1 MLYAILSLS
10 PILLA
15 LAVMVIRRIRMS
27 APKALFL
34 SLLLAVVLAAGVW
47 KMQPQAL
54 AAYGVLGFCK
64 AMEVFFIIF
73 GAILFL
79 NMLRRCGYMDAI
91 QRSFSQVSPDRR
103 VQAILI
109 AWLFG
114 AFIEGTA
121 GYGTPAALAAPLLV
135 ALGFPP
141 VAACIV
147 CLIANSTPVP
157 FAAAGAPI
165 TAMLSAISSDIT
177 GNAQYIAQ
185 YGLSYDEFFQACTR
199 LTTLF
204 LGVGGITVPLLLI
217 GVFLFQYG
225 EKGRRFR
232 DFVEILPFG
241 LFTGLAF
248 CLPYYL
254 VSLAG
259 HAFPSILG
267 AMVGLLI
274 SVTAASKGFLVPKH
288 VWRFPNDLPVGREAV
303 FDVDQR
309 RAMPVWKGWLPYVC
323 VGLFLLVSRVAAFG
337 LKPLLQSIEMGWS
350 GLFGV
355 ESCSYTFQPL
365 WNPGI
370 LPFALFAVI
379 IGLASGIGIK
389 DVGRVCLGSFFQL
402 LKVFSAL
409 VFGVAMVQIMMNSGI
424 NTSGMDS
431 MLMVAAQA
439 MADLTGK
446 FFPIISPVIGILGA
460 FISGSCTV
468 SCVMFTPLQF
478 NTALLI
484 GVDPVYT
491 CSLQCAGGALGNMIC
506 INNVVSVSATTGA
519 AGEEGK
525 IISTNLVPL
534 AIYVVLVLAVAFV
547 VMGVFG

>member
-1 MLYAILSLS
+1 MLYALLSLS

-15 LAVMVIRRIRMS
+15 LLAMVIRRIQLS

-34 SLLLAVVLAAGVW
+34 SLCLAIVLALFVW
-47 KMQPQAL
+47 KMEPAAL
-54 AAYGVLGFCK
+54 AAFGVLGVCK
-64 AMEVFFIIF
+64 ALEVFFIIF

-91 QRSFSQVSPDRR
+91 QRSFSRVSPDRR

-165 TAMLSAISSDIT
+165 TAMVTAISSDLT
-177 GNAQYIAQ
+177 GNAQYAAQ
-185 YGLSYDEFFQACTR
+185 YGLNFEEFLDASTR

-204 LGVGGITVPLLLI
+204 LGVGGIVVPLLLI
-217 GVFLFQYG
+217 GVFLALYG
-225 EKGRRFR
+225 EKGRKIR

-248 CLPYYL
+248 SLPYYL
-254 VSLAG
+254 ISIFVG
-259 HAFPSILG
+259 HEFPSILG
-267 AMVGLLI
+267 SFIGLLV
-274 SVTAASKGFLVPKH
+274 SVFAASKGFLVPKH
-288 VWRFPNDLPVGREAV
+288 VFRFANDTEEEALRPL
-303 FDVDQR
+303 DGP

-323 VGLFLLVSRVAAFG
+323 IGLFLLISRVAVFG
-337 LKPLLQSIEMGWS
+337 LKPWLQSVTVGWNS
-350 GLFGV
+350 LFGV
-355 ESCSYTFQPL
+355 ESCSYTFQPF

-370 LPFALFAVI
+370 LPFVLFAVI
-379 IGLASGIGIK
+379 LGLVSGIGVK

-402 LKVFSAL
+402 LKTFSAL

-431 MLMVAAQA
+431 MLLVAAQA
-439 MADLTGK
+439 MADLTGNA
-446 FFPIISPVIGILGA
+446 FPIIAPIIGILGA

-484 GVDPVYT
+484 GIDPLYT
-491 CSLQCAGGALGNMIC
+491 CALQTAGGALGNMIC
-506 INNVVSVSATTGA
+506 INNVVAVSATTGA
-519 AGEEGK
+519 NGHEGR
-525 IISTNLVPL
+525 IISVNLVPM
-534 AIYVVLVLAVAFV
+534 AIYVVVVLITALITMNIA
-547 VMGVFG
+547 

>member
-1 MLYAILSLS
+1 MLYALLSLS

-15 LAVMVIRRIRMS
+15 LLAMVIRRIQLS

-34 SLLLAVVLAAGVW
+34 SLCLAIVLALFVW
-47 KMQPQAL
+47 KMEPAAL
-54 AAYGVLGFCK
+54 AAFGVLGVCK
-64 AMEVFFIIF
+64 ALEVFFIIF

-91 QRSFSQVSPDRR
+91 QRSFSRVSPDRR

-165 TAMLSAISSDIT
+165 TAMVTAISSDLT
-177 GNAQYIAQ
+177 GNAQYAAQ
-185 YGLSYDEFFQACTR
+185 YGLNFEEFLDASTR

-204 LGVGGITVPLLLI
+204 LGVGGIVVPLLLI
-217 GVFLFQYG
+217 GVFLALYG
-225 EKGRRFR
+225 EKGRKIR

-248 CLPYYL
+248 SLPYYL
-254 VSLAG
+254 ISIFAG
-259 HAFPSILG
+259 HEFPSILG
-267 AMVGLLI
+267 SFIGLLV
-274 SVTAASKGFLVPKH
+274 SVFAASKGFLVPKH
-288 VWRFPNDLPVGREAV
+288 VFRFANDTEEEAPRPL
-303 FDVDQR
+303 DGP

-323 VGLFLLVSRVAAFG
+323 IGLFLLISRVAVFG
-337 LKPLLQSIEMGWS
+337 LKPWLQSVTVGWNS
-350 GLFGV
+350 LFGV
-355 ESCSYTFQPL
+355 ESCSYTFQPF

-370 LPFALFAVI
+370 LPFVLFAVI
-379 IGLASGIGIK
+379 LGLVSGIGVK

-402 LKVFSAL
+402 LKTFSAL

-431 MLMVAAQA
+431 MLLVAAQA
-439 MADLTGK
+439 MADLTGNA
-446 FFPIISPVIGILGA
+446 FPIIAPIIGILGA

-484 GVDPVYT
+484 GIDPLYT
-491 CSLQCAGGALGNMIC
+491 CALQTAGGALGNMIC
-506 INNVVSVSATTGA
+506 INNVVAVSATTGA
-519 AGEEGK
+519 NGHEGR
-525 IISTNLVPL
+525 IISVNLVPM
-534 AIYVVLVLAVAFV
+534 AIYVVVVLITALITMNIA
-547 VMGVFG
+547 

>member
-1 MLYAILSLS
+1 MLYALLSLS

-15 LAVMVIRRIRMS
+15 LLAMVIRRIQLS

-34 SLLLAVVLAAGVW
+34 SLCLAIVLALFVW
-47 KMQPQAL
+47 KMEPAAL
-54 AAYGVLGFCK
+54 AAFGVLGVCK
-64 AMEVFFIIF
+64 ALEVFFIIF

-91 QRSFSQVSPDRR
+91 QRSFSRVSPDRR

-165 TAMLSAISSDIT
+165 TAMVTAISSDLT
-177 GNAQYIAQ
+177 GNAQYAAQ
-185 YGLSYDEFFQACTR
+185 YGLNFEEFLDASTR

-204 LGVGGITVPLLLI
+204 LGVGGIVVPLLLI
-217 GVFLFQYG
+217 GVFLALYG
-225 EKGRRFR
+225 EKGRKIR

-248 CLPYYL
+248 SLPYYL
-254 VSLAG
+254 ISIFAG
-259 HAFPSILG
+259 HEFPSILG
-267 AMVGLLI
+267 SFIGLLV
-274 SVTAASKGFLVPKH
+274 SVFAASKGFLVPKH
-288 VWRFPNDLPVGREAV
+288 VFRFANDTEEEALRPL
-303 FDVDQR
+303 DGP

-323 VGLFLLVSRVAAFG
+323 IGLFLLISRVAVFG
-337 LKPLLQSIEMGWS
+337 LKPWLQSVTVGWNS
-350 GLFGV
+350 LFGV
-355 ESCSYTFQPL
+355 ESCSYTFQPF

-370 LPFALFAVI
+370 LPFVLFAVI
-379 IGLASGIGIK
+379 LGLVSGIGVK

-402 LKVFSAL
+402 LKTFSAL

-431 MLMVAAQA
+431 MLLVAAQA
-439 MADLTGK
+439 MADLTGNA
-446 FFPIISPVIGILGA
+446 FPIIAPIIGILGA

-484 GVDPVYT
+484 GIDPLYT
-491 CSLQCAGGALGNMIC
+491 CALQTAGGALGNMIC
-506 INNVVSVSATTGA
+506 INNVVAVSATTGA
-519 AGEEGK
+519 NGHEGR
-525 IISTNLVPL
+525 IISVNLVPM
-534 AIYVVLVLAVAFV
+534 AIYEVVVLITALITMNIA
-547 VMGVFG
+547 

>member
-1 MLYAILSLS
+1 MLYALLSLS

-15 LAVMVIRRIRMS
+15 LLAMVIRRIQLS

-34 SLLLAVVLAAGVW
+34 SLCLAIVLALFVW
-47 KMQPQAL
+47 KMEPAAL
-54 AAYGVLGFCK
+54 AAFGVLGVCK
-64 AMEVFFIIF
+64 ALEVFFIIF

-91 QRSFSQVSPDRR
+91 QRSFSRVSPDRR
-103 VQAILI
+103 VLAILI

-165 TAMLSAISSDIT
+165 TAMVTAISSDLT
-177 GNAQYIAQ
+177 GNAQYAAQ
-185 YGLSYDEFFQACTR
+185 YGLNFEEFLDASTR

-204 LGVGGITVPLLLI
+204 LGVGGIVVPLLLI
-217 GVFLFQYG
+217 GVFLALYG
-225 EKGRRFR
+225 EKGRKIR

-248 CLPYYL
+248 SLPYYL
-254 VSLAG
+254 ISIFAG
-259 HAFPSILG
+259 HEFPSILG
-267 AMVGLLI
+267 SFIGLLV
-274 SVTAASKGFLVPKH
+274 SVFAASKGFLVPKH
-288 VWRFPNDLPVGREAV
+288 VFRFANDTEEEALRPL
-303 FDVDQR
+303 DGP

-323 VGLFLLVSRVAAFG
+323 IGLFLLISRVAVFG
-337 LKPLLQSIEMGWS
+337 LKPWLQSVTVGWNS
-350 GLFGV
+350 LFGV
-355 ESCSYTFQPL
+355 ESCSYTFQPF

-370 LPFALFAVI
+370 LPFVLFAVI
-379 IGLASGIGIK
+379 LGLVSGIGVK
-389 DVGRVCLGSFFQL
+389 DVGRVCLGSLFQL
-402 LKVFSAL
+402 LKTFSAL

-431 MLMVAAQA
+431 MLLVAAQA
-439 MADLTGK
+439 MADLTGNA
-446 FFPIISPVIGILGA
+446 FPIIAPIIGILGA

-484 GVDPVYT
+484 GIDPLYT
-491 CSLQCAGGALGNMIC
+491 CALQTAGGALGNMIC
-506 INNVVSVSATTGA
+506 INNVVAVSATTGA
-519 AGEEGK
+519 NGHEGR
-525 IISTNLVPL
+525 IISVNLVPM
-534 AIYVVLVLAVAFV
+534 AIYVVVVLITALITMNIA
-547 VMGVFG
+547 

>member
-15 LAVMVIRRIRMS
+15 LAVMVIRRIRLS

-54 AAYGVLGFCK
+54 AAYSVLGFCK

-91 QRSFSQVSPDRR
+91 QRSFSRVSPDRR

-217 GVFLFQYG
+217 GVFLFRYG

-267 AMVGLLI
+267 AMIGLLV

-288 VWRFPNDLPVGREAV
+288 VWRFPNDLPVGKEVV

-337 LKPLLQSIEMGWS
+337 LKPLLQSVEVGWS

-379 IGLASGIGIK
+379 IGLVSGIGVK

-439 MADLTGK
+439 MADLTGR
-446 FFPIISPVIGILGA
+446 FFPIVSPVIGILGA

-525 IISTNLVPL
+525 IISTNLVPM
-534 AIYVVLVLAVAFV
+534 AIYVVLVLAVAFA
-547 VMGVFG
+547 VMGGFG

>member
-15 LAVMVIRRIRMS
+15 LAVMVIRRIRLS

-54 AAYGVLGFCK
+54 AAYSVLGFCK

-91 QRSFSQVSPDRR
+91 QRSFSRVSPDRR

-217 GVFLFQYG
+217 GVFLFRYG

-267 AMVGLLI
+267 AMIGLLV

-288 VWRFPNDLPVGREAV
+288 VWRFPNDLPVGKEAV

-337 LKPLLQSIEMGWS
+337 LKPLLQSVEVGWS

-379 IGLASGIGIK
+379 IGLVSGIGVK

-439 MADLTGK
+439 MADLTGR
-446 FFPIISPVIGILGA
+446 FFPIVSPVIGILGA

-525 IISTNLVPL
+525 IISTNLVPM
-534 AIYVVLVLAVAFV
+534 AIYVVLVLAVAFA
-547 VMGVFG
+547 VMGGFG

>member
-1 MLYAILSLS
+1 MLYALLSLS

-15 LAVMVIRRIRMS
+15 LLAMVIRRIQLS

-34 SLLLAVVLAAGVW
+34 SLCLAIVLALFVW
-47 KMQPQAL
+47 KMEPAAL
-54 AAYGVLGFCK
+54 AAFGVLGVCK
-64 AMEVFFIIF
+64 ALEVFFIIF

-91 QRSFSQVSPDRR
+91 QRSFSRVSPDRR

-165 TAMLSAISSDIT
+165 TAMVTAISSDLT
-177 GNAQYIAQ
+177 GNAQYAAQ
-185 YGLSYDEFFQACTR
+185 YGLNFEEFLDASTR

-204 LGVGGITVPLLLI
+204 LGVGGIVVPLLLI
-217 GVFLFQYG
+217 GVFLALYG
-225 EKGRRFR
+225 EKGRKIR

-248 CLPYYL
+248 SLPYYL
-254 VSLAG
+254 ISIFAG
-259 HAFPSILG
+259 HEFPSILG
-267 AMVGLLI
+267 SFIGLLV
-274 SVTAASKGFLVPKH
+274 SVFAASKGFLVPKH
-288 VWRFPNDLPVGREAV
+288 VFRFANDTEEEALRPL
-303 FDVDQR
+303 DGP

-323 VGLFLLVSRVAAFG
+323 IGLFLLISRVAVFG
-337 LKPLLQSIEMGWS
+337 LKPWLQSVTVGWNS
-350 GLFGV
+350 LFGV
-355 ESCSYTFQPL
+355 ESCSYTFQPF

-370 LPFALFAVI
+370 LPFVLFAVI
-379 IGLASGIGIK
+379 LGLVSGIGVK

-402 LKVFSAL
+402 LKTFSAL

-431 MLMVAAQA
+431 MLLVAAQA
-439 MADLTGK
+439 MADLTGNA
-446 FFPIISPVIGILGA
+446 FPIIAPIIGILGA

-484 GVDPVYT
+484 GIAPLYT
-491 CSLQCAGGALGNMIC
+491 CALQTAGGALGNMIC
-506 INNVVSVSATTGA
+506 INNVVAVSATTGA
-519 AGEEGK
+519 NGHEGR
-525 IISTNLVPL
+525 IISVNLVPM
-534 AIYVVLVLAVAFV
+534 AIYVVVVLITALITMNIA
-547 VMGVFG
+547 

>member
-1 MLYAILSLS
+1 MLYAVLSLS

-15 LAVMVIRRIRMS
+15 LAAMVIRRIQLS

-34 SLLLAVVLAAGVW
+34 SLVLAVFLALTVW
-47 KMQPQAL
+47 RMELPAL
-54 AAYGVLGFCK
+54 AAFGVLGLCK

-79 NMLRRCGYMDAI
+79 NMLRRCGYMEAI
-91 QRSFSQVSPDRR
+91 QRSFSRVSPDRR

-147 CLIANSTPVP
+147 CLIANSAPVP

-165 TAMLSAISSDIT
+165 TAMVSAISSDIT

-185 YGLSYDEFFQACTR
+185 YGLSYDQFFQACTR

-204 LGVGGITVPLLLI
+204 LGAGGVLVPLLLT
-217 GVFLFQYG
+217 GVFLMLYG
-225 EKGRRFR
+225 QKGRKIR

-241 LFTGLAF
+241 LFTGLSF

-254 VSLAG
+254 ISVVAG
-259 HAFPSILG
+259 HEFPSILG
-267 AMVGLLI
+267 SVIGLAL
-274 SVTAASKGFLVPKH
+274 SVTAASKGFLVPQH
-288 VWRFPNDLPVGREAV
+288 VWRFPNDDPMEHSGPN
-303 FDVDQR
+303 VDER
-309 RAMPVWKGWLPYVC
+309 RAMPVWKGWLPYGC
-323 VGLFLLVSRVAAFG
+323 VGLFLFLSRVDLFG
-337 LKPLLQSIEMGWS
+337 LKPLLQSVSLGWDS
-350 GLFGV
+350 LFGV
-355 ESCSYTFQPL
+355 DSCSYTFQPL

-379 IGLASGIGIK
+379 LGLVSGIGVK

-431 MLMVAAQA
+431 MLLVAAQA

-446 FFPIISPVIGILGA
+446 AFPVISPIIGILGA

-484 GVDPVYT
+484 GTNPIYT
-491 CSLQCAGGALGNMIC
+491 CALQCAGGALGNMIC

-519 AGEEGK
+519 AGHEGR
-525 IISTNLVPL
+525 IISVNLVPM
-534 AIYVVLVLAVAFV
+534 AIYVVLVLIVAFL
-547 VMGVFG
+547 VMA

>member
-1 MLYAILSLS
+1 MLYALLSLS

-15 LAVMVIRRIRMS
+15 LLAMVIRRIQLS

-34 SLLLAVVLAAGVW
+34 SLCLAIVLALFVW
-47 KMQPQAL
+47 KMEPAAL
-54 AAYGVLGFCK
+54 AAFGVLGVCK
-64 AMEVFFIIF
+64 ALEVFFIIF

-91 QRSFSQVSPDRR
+91 QRSFSRVSPDRR

-165 TAMLSAISSDIT
+165 TAMVTAISSDLT
-177 GNAQYIAQ
+177 GNAQYAAQ
-185 YGLSYDEFFQACTR
+185 YGLNFEEFLDASTR

-204 LGVGGITVPLLLI
+204 LGVGGIVVPLLLI
-217 GVFLFQYG
+217 GVFLALYG
-225 EKGRRFR
+225 EKGRKIR

-248 CLPYYL
+248 SLPYYL
-254 VSLAG
+254 ISIFAG
-259 HAFPSILG
+259 HEFPSILG
-267 AMVGLLI
+267 SFIGLLV
-274 SVTAASKGFLVPKH
+274 SVFAASKGFLVPKH
-288 VWRFPNDLPVGREAV
+288 VFRFANDTEEEALRPL
-303 FDVDQR
+303 DGP

-323 VGLFLLVSRVAAFG
+323 IGLFLLISRVAVFG
-337 LKPLLQSIEMGWS
+337 LKPWLQSVTVGWNS
-350 GLFGV
+350 LFGV
-355 ESCSYTFQPL
+355 ESCSYTFQPF

-370 LPFALFAVI
+370 LPFVLFAVI
-379 IGLASGIGIK
+379 LGLVSGIGVK

-402 LKVFSAL
+402 LKTFSAL

-431 MLMVAAQA
+431 MLLLAAQA
-439 MADLTGK
+439 MADLTGNA
-446 FFPIISPVIGILGA
+446 FPIIAPIIGILGA

-484 GVDPVYT
+484 GIDPLYT
-491 CSLQCAGGALGNMIC
+491 CALQTAGGALGNMIC
-506 INNVVSVSATTGA
+506 INNVVAVSATTGA
-519 AGEEGK
+519 NGHEGR
-525 IISTNLVPL
+525 IISVNLVPM
-534 AIYVVLVLAVAFV
+534 AIYVVVVLITALITMNIA
-547 VMGVFG
+547 

>member
-1 MLYAILSLS
+1 MLYALLSLS

-15 LAVMVIRRIRMS
+15 LLAMIIRRIQLS

-34 SLLLAVVLAAGVW
+34 SLCLAIVLALFVW
-47 KMQPQAL
+47 KMEPAAL
-54 AAYGVLGFCK
+54 AAFGVLGVCK
-64 AMEVFFIIF
+64 ALEVFFIIF

-91 QRSFSQVSPDRR
+91 QRSFSRVSPDRR

-165 TAMLSAISSDIT
+165 TAMVTAISSDLT
-177 GNAQYIAQ
+177 GNAQYAAQ
-185 YGLSYDEFFQACTR
+185 YGLNFEEFLDASTR

-204 LGVGGITVPLLLI
+204 LGVGGIVVPLLLI
-217 GVFLFQYG
+217 GVFLALYG
-225 EKGRRFR
+225 EKGRKIR

-248 CLPYYL
+248 SLPYYL
-254 VSLAG
+254 ISIFAG
-259 HAFPSILG
+259 HEFPSILG
-267 AMVGLLI
+267 SFIGLLV
-274 SVTAASKGFLVPKH
+274 SVFAASKGFLVPKH
-288 VWRFPNDLPVGREAV
+288 VFRFANDTEEEALRPL
-303 FDVDQR
+303 DGP

-323 VGLFLLVSRVAAFG
+323 IGLFLLISRVAVFG
-337 LKPLLQSIEMGWS
+337 LKPWLQSVTVGWNS
-350 GLFGV
+350 LFGV
-355 ESCSYTFQPL
+355 ESCSYTFQPF

-370 LPFALFAVI
+370 LPFVLFAVI
-379 IGLASGIGIK
+379 LGLVSGIGVK

-402 LKVFSAL
+402 LKTFSAL

-431 MLMVAAQA
+431 MLLVAAQA
-439 MADLTGK
+439 MADLTGNA
-446 FFPIISPVIGILGA
+446 FPIIAPIIGILGA

-484 GVDPVYT
+484 GIDPLYT
-491 CSLQCAGGALGNMIC
+491 CALQTAGGALGNMIC
-506 INNVVSVSATTGA
+506 INNVVAVSATTGA
-519 AGEEGK
+519 NGHEGR
-525 IISTNLVPL
+525 IISVNLVPM
-534 AIYVVLVLAVAFV
+534 AIYVVVVLITALITMNIA
-547 VMGVFG
+547 

>member
-1 MLYAILSLS
+1 MIYAFLSLA

-15 LAVMVIRRIRMS
+15 LLAMVIRRIQLS

-34 SLLLAVVLAAGVW
+34 SLCLAVFLAAFVW
-47 KMQPQAL
+47 QMEPAAL
-54 AAYGVLGFCK
+54 AAFSVQGVCK

-79 NMLRRCGYMDAI
+79 NMLRRCGYMEAI
-91 QRSFSQVSPDRR
+91 QRSFSRVSQDRR

-165 TAMLSAISSDIT
+165 TAMISSISTEIT
-177 GNAQYIAQ
+177 GNAQYAAQ
-185 YGLSYDEFFQACTR
+185 YGLSYDEFFQACTQ

-204 LGVGGITVPLLLI
+204 LGIGGIFVPLLLI
-217 GVFLFQYG
+217 GVFLAIYG
-225 EKGRRFR
+225 EKGRKIR

-241 LFTGLAF
+241 IFAGLAF

-254 VSLAG
+254 ISFFAG
-259 HAFPSILG
+259 YAFPSILG
-267 AMVGLLI
+267 SMLGLMI
-274 SVTAASKGFLVPKH
+274 TIFAVSKGFLIPKR
-288 VWRFPNDLPVGREAV
+288 VWRFPNDTPIAEADPLIKGGRS
-303 FDVDQR
+303 
-309 RAMPVWKGWLPYVC
+309 MPVWKGWLPYVC
-323 VGLFLLVSRVAAFG
+323 IGLFLLVSRVAAFG
-337 LKPLLQSIEMGWS
+337 LKDILTSVSIGWDS
-350 GLFGV
+350 LFGV
-355 ESCSYTFQPL
+355 ASCSYTFQPF

-370 LPFALFAVI
+370 LPFTLFAVLL
-379 IGLASGIGIK
+379 GLFSGIGWK

-402 LKVFSAL
+402 IKVFSAL
-409 VFGVAMVQIMMNSGI
+409 IFGVTMVQIMMNSGV
-424 NTSGMDS
+424 NASGMDS
-431 MLMVAAQA
+431 MLLVAAQA
-439 MADLTGK
+439 MADLTGD
-446 FFPIISPVIGILGA
+446 FFPIISPIIGILGA

-468 SCVMFTPLQF
+468 SCVMFTSLQF

-484 GVDPVYT
+484 GADPIFT

-525 IISTNLVPL
+525 IISTNLIPI
-534 AIYVVLVLAVAFV
+534 AIYVAIILITALFV
-547 VMGVFG
+547 MA

>member
-1 MLYAILSLS
+1 MLYALLSLS

-15 LAVMVIRRIRMS
+15 LLAMVIRRIQLS

-34 SLLLAVVLAAGVW
+34 SLCLAIVLALFVW
-47 KMQPQAL
+47 KMEPVAL
-54 AAYGVLGFCK
+54 AAYGVLGVCK
-64 AMEVFFIIF
+64 ALEVFFIIF

-79 NMLRRCGYMDAI
+79 NMLRRCGYMEAI
-91 QRSFSQVSPDRR
+91 QRSFSRVSPDRR

-165 TAMLSAISSDIT
+165 TAMVTAISSDL
-177 GNAQYIAQ
+177 GNNAQYVAE
-185 YGLSYDEFFQACTR
+185 YGLNFEQFLDEATK

-204 LGVGGITVPLLLI
+204 LGVGGIVVPLLLI
-217 GVFLFQYG
+217 GVFLALYG
-225 EKGRRFR
+225 EKGRKIR

-248 CLPYYL
+248 SLPYYL
-254 VSLAG
+254 ISVVAG
-259 HAFPSILG
+259 HEFPSILG
-267 AMVGLLI
+267 SFIGLLV
-274 SVTAASKGFLVPKH
+274 SVFAASKGFLIPKH
-288 VWRFPNDLPVGREAV
+288 VWRFPNDADIDEQPHTLEGVRS
-303 FDVDQR
+303 
-309 RAMPVWKGWLPYVC
+309 MPVWKGWLPYVC
-323 VGLFLLVSRVAAFG
+323 IGLFLFISRVAFFH
-337 LKPLLQSIEMGWS
+337 LKPLLQAVTVGWTS
-350 GLFGV
+350 LFGV
-355 ESCSYTFQPL
+355 ESCSYTFQPF

-379 IGLASGIGIK
+379 VGMVSGIGVR

-402 LKVFSAL
+402 LKTFSAL

-431 MLMVAAQA
+431 MLLVAAQA
-439 MADLTGK
+439 MADLTGPA
-446 FFPIISPVIGILGA
+446 FPMIAPIIGILGA

-478 NTALLI
+478 NTALII
-484 GVDPVYT
+484 GIDPLYT
-491 CSLQCAGGALGNMIC
+491 CALQTAGGALGNMIC
-506 INNVVSVSATTGA
+506 INNVVAVSATTGA
-519 AGEEGK
+519 NGHEGR
-525 IISTNLVPL
+525 IISVNLIPM
-534 AIYVVLVLAVAFV
+534 AIYVVIVLVTALIAMHLA
-547 VMGVFG
+547 

>member
-1 MLYAILSLS
+1 MA
-10 PILLA
+10 
-15 LAVMVIRRIRMS
+15 IRRIHLS
-27 APKALFL
+27 APKALL
-34 SLLLAVVLAAGVW
+34 VSLILAIVLALGVW
-47 KMQPQAL
+47 KMQPVAL
-54 AAYGVLGFCK
+54 AAYGVLGVCK
-64 AMEVFFIIF
+64 ALEVFFIIF

-79 NMLRRCGYMDAI
+79 NMLRRCGHMEAI
-91 QRSFSQVSPDRR
+91 QRSFSRVSADRR

-141 VAACIV
+141 VGACIV

-165 TAMLSAISSDIT
+165 TAMVKAISSDLT
-177 GNAQYIAQ
+177 GNAQYVAQ
-185 YGLSYDEFFQACTR
+185 YGLDYDAFLRQATH

-204 LGVGGITVPLLLI
+204 LGVGGIVTPLLLI
-217 GVFLFQYG
+217 GVFLKLYG
-225 EKGRRFR
+225 EKGHWGR

-248 CLPYYL
+248 SLPYHL
-254 VSLAG
+254 ISMIFG
-259 HAFPSILG
+259 HEFPSIVG
-267 AMVGLLI
+267 AVTGLVLSI
-274 SVTAASKGFLVPKH
+274 GAASRGFLMPKH
-288 VWRFPNDLPVGREAV
+288 VWRFANDTPADETPVHLRHQSHRE
-303 FDVDQR
+303 
-309 RAMPVWKGWLPYVC
+309 MPIWKGWLPYVC
-323 VGLFLLVSRVAAFG
+323 IGAFLLVSRVAVFH
-337 LKPLLQSIEMGWS
+337 LKPILQSWTVGWN

-355 ESCSYTFQPL
+355 ESCTYSFQPL

-379 IGLASGIGIK
+379 IGLSSGIGLSE
-389 DVGRVCLGSFFQL
+389 VGKVCVGSFFQL
-402 LKVFSAL
+402 LKTFSAL
-409 VFGVAMVQIMMNSGI
+409 IFGVVMVQIMMNSGI

-431 MLMVAAQA
+431 MLLVAAQA
-439 MADLTGK
+439 MADLTGSG
-446 FFPIISPVIGILGA
+446 FLLISPVIGILGA

-484 GVDPVYT
+484 GVNPLYT
-491 CSLQCAGGALGNMIC
+491 CALQTAGGAMGNMIC
-506 INNVVSVSATTGA
+506 INNVVAVAATTGA
-519 AGEEGK
+519 NGEEGK
-525 IISTNLVPL
+525 IISTNLLPM
-534 AIYVVLVLAVAFV
+534 AIYVVIVLATALAAIALA
-547 VMGVFG
+547 

>member
-1 MLYAILSLS
+1 MLYALLSLS

-15 LAVMVIRRIRMS
+15 LLAMVIRRIQLS

-34 SLLLAVVLAAGVW
+34 SLCLAIVLALFVW
-47 KMQPQAL
+47 KMEPAAL
-54 AAYGVLGFCK
+54 AAFGVLGVCK
-64 AMEVFFIIF
+64 ALEVFFIIF

-91 QRSFSQVSPDRR
+91 QRSFSRVSRDRR

-165 TAMLSAISSDIT
+165 TAMVTAISSDLT
-177 GNAQYIAQ
+177 GNAQYAAQ
-185 YGLSYDEFFQACTR
+185 YGLNFEEFLDASTR

-204 LGVGGITVPLLLI
+204 LGVGGIVVPLLLI
-217 GVFLFQYG
+217 GVFLALYG
-225 EKGRRFR
+225 EKGRKIR

-248 CLPYYL
+248 SLPYYL
-254 VSLAG
+254 ISIFAG
-259 HAFPSILG
+259 HEFPSILG
-267 AMVGLLI
+267 SFIGLLV
-274 SVTAASKGFLVPKH
+274 SVFAASKGFLVPKH
-288 VWRFPNDLPVGREAV
+288 VFRFANDTEEEALRPL
-303 FDVDQR
+303 DGP

-323 VGLFLLVSRVAAFG
+323 IGLFLLISRVAVFG
-337 LKPLLQSIEMGWS
+337 LKPWLQSVTVGWNS
-350 GLFGV
+350 LFGV
-355 ESCSYTFQPL
+355 ESCSYTFQPF

-370 LPFALFAVI
+370 LPFVLFAVI
-379 IGLASGIGIK
+379 LGLVSGIGVK

-402 LKVFSAL
+402 LKTFSAL

-431 MLMVAAQA
+431 MLLVAAQA
-439 MADLTGK
+439 MADLTGNA
-446 FFPIISPVIGILGA
+446 FPIIAPIIGILGA

-484 GVDPVYT
+484 GIDPLYT
-491 CSLQCAGGALGNMIC
+491 CALQTAGGALGNMIC
-506 INNVVSVSATTGA
+506 INNVVAVSATTGA
-519 AGEEGK
+519 NGHEGR
-525 IISTNLVPL
+525 IISVNLVPM
-534 AIYVVLVLAVAFV
+534 AIYVVVVLITALITMNIA
-547 VMGVFG
+547 

>member
-1 MLYAILSLS
+1 MFYAILSLS

-15 LAVMVIRRIRMS
+15 LLAMVIRRIQLS

-34 SLLLAVVLAAGVW
+34 SLLLAAFLSLTVW
-47 KMQPQAL
+47 KMELPAL
-54 AAYGVLGFCK
+54 AAFSVLGLFK
-64 AMEVFFIIF
+64 AMEIFFIIY

-79 NMLRRCGYMDAI
+79 NMLRKCGYMQAI
-91 QRSFSQVSPDRR
+91 QRSFSQVNPDRR

-165 TAMLSAISSDIT
+165 TAMVSAISTDIA

-185 YGLSYDEFFQACTR
+185 YGLSYDQFLHACSH

-204 LGVGGITVPLLLI
+204 LGVGGVLVPLLLI
-217 GVFLFQYG
+217 GVFLALYG
-225 EKGRRFR
+225 EKGRKIR
-232 DFVEILPFG
+232 DFVEILPFA

-248 CLPYYL
+248 CVPYHLISTFLGY
-254 VSLAG
+254 
-259 HAFPSILG
+259 AFPSIVG
-267 AMVGLLI
+267 SVVGLAL

-288 VWRFPNDLPVGREAV
+288 VWRFPGESARSITPSPN
-303 FDVDQR
+303 QHT
-309 RAMPVWKGWLPYVC
+309 MPVWMGWLPYGC
-323 VGLFLLVSRVAAFG
+323 IGLFLLISRVAAFG
-337 LKPLLQSIEMGWS
+337 LKPLLQYISLGWDS
-350 GLFGV
+350 LFGITD
-355 ESCSYTFQPL
+355 CTYTFQPL

-370 LPFALFAVI
+370 LPFALFAILLGFVSKI
-379 IGLASGIGIK
+379 PPR
-389 DVGRVCLGSFFQL
+389 RVAFMCVDSFLQL
-402 LKVFSAL
+402 KKVFAAL
-409 VFGVAMVQIMMNSGI
+409 IFGVVMVQIMINSGI
-424 NTSGMDS
+424 NTSGMNS
-431 MLMVAAQA
+431 MLLVAAQA
-439 MADLTGK
+439 MADLTGP
-446 FFPIISPVIGILGA
+446 FFPVISPLIGVLGA

-484 GVDPVYT
+484 GVNPLYT
-491 CSLQCAGGALGNMIC
+491 CALQCAGGALGNMIC
-506 INNVVSVSATTGA
+506 INNVVSVAATTNATGQ
-519 AGEEGK
+519 EGK
-525 IISTNLVPL
+525 IISTNLVPML
-534 AIYVVLVLAVAFV
+534 IYVVVILAVAGI
-547 VMGVFG
+547 VMM

>member
-1 MLYAILSLS
+1 MLYALLSLS

-15 LAVMVIRRIRMS
+15 LLAMVIRRIQLS

-34 SLLLAVVLAAGVW
+34 SLCLAIVLALFVW
-47 KMQPQAL
+47 KMEPAAL
-54 AAYGVLGFCK
+54 AAFGVLGVCK
-64 AMEVFFIIF
+64 ALEVFFIIF

-91 QRSFSQVSPDRR
+91 QRSFSRVSPDRR

-165 TAMLSAISSDIT
+165 TAMVTAISSDLT
-177 GNAQYIAQ
+177 GNAQYAAQ
-185 YGLSYDEFFQACTR
+185 YGLNFEEFLDASTR

-204 LGVGGITVPLLLI
+204 LGVGGIVVPLLLI
-217 GVFLFQYG
+217 GVFLALYG
-225 EKGRRFR
+225 EKGRKIR

-248 CLPYYL
+248 SLPYYL
-254 VSLAG
+254 ISIFAG
-259 HAFPSILG
+259 HEFPSILG
-267 AMVGLLI
+267 SFIGLLV
-274 SVTAASKGFLVPKH
+274 SVFAASKGFLVPKH
-288 VWRFPNDLPVGREAV
+288 VFRFANDTEEEALRPL
-303 FDVDQR
+303 DGP

-323 VGLFLLVSRVAAFG
+323 IGLFLLISRVAVFG
-337 LKPLLQSIEMGWS
+337 LKPWLQSVTVGWNS
-350 GLFGV
+350 LFGV
-355 ESCSYTFQPL
+355 ESCSYTFQPF

-370 LPFALFAVI
+370 LPFVLFAVI
-379 IGLASGIGIK
+379 LGLVSGIGVK

-402 LKVFSAL
+402 LKTFSAL

-431 MLMVAAQA
+431 MLLVAAQA
-439 MADLTGK
+439 MADLTGNA
-446 FFPIISPVIGILGA
+446 FPIIAPIIGILGA

-478 NTALLI
+478 NTALLVGI
-484 GVDPVYT
+484 DPLYT
-491 CSLQCAGGALGNMIC
+491 CALQTAGGALGNMIC
-506 INNVVSVSATTGA
+506 INNVVAVSATTGA
-519 AGEEGK
+519 NGHEGR
-525 IISTNLVPL
+525 IISVNLVPM
-534 AIYVVLVLAVAFV
+534 AIYVVVVLITALITMNIA
-547 VMGVFG
+547 

>member
-1 MLYAILSLS
+1 MIYAFLSLA

-15 LAVMVIRRIRMS
+15 LLAMVIRRIQLS

-34 SLLLAVVLAAGVW
+34 SLCLAVFLAAFVW
-47 KMQPQAL
+47 QMEPAAL
-54 AAYGVLGFCK
+54 AAFSVQGVCK

-79 NMLRRCGYMDAI
+79 NMLRRCGYMEAI
-91 QRSFSQVSPDRR
+91 QRSFSRVSQDRR

-165 TAMLSAISSDIT
+165 TAMISSISTEIT
-177 GNAQYIAQ
+177 GNAQYAAQ
-185 YGLSYDEFFQACTR
+185 YGLSYDEFFQACTQ

-204 LGVGGITVPLLLI
+204 LGIGGIFVPLLLI
-217 GVFLFQYG
+217 GVFLAIYG
-225 EKGRRFR
+225 EKGRKIR

-241 LFTGLAF
+241 IFAGLAF

-254 VSLAG
+254 ISFFAG
-259 HAFPSILG
+259 YAFPSILG
-267 AMVGLLI
+267 SMLGLMI
-274 SVTAASKGFLVPKH
+274 TIFAVSKGFLIPKR
-288 VWRFPNDLPVGREAV
+288 VWRFPNDTPIAEADPLIKGGRS
-303 FDVDQR
+303 
-309 RAMPVWKGWLPYVC
+309 MPVWKGWLPYVC
-323 VGLFLLVSRVAAFG
+323 IGLFLLVSRVAAFG
-337 LKPLLQSIEMGWS
+337 LKDILTSVSIGWDS
-350 GLFGV
+350 LFGV
-355 ESCSYTFQPL
+355 ASCSYTFQPF

-370 LPFALFAVI
+370 LPFTLFAVLL
-379 IGLASGIGIK
+379 GLFSGIGWK

-402 LKVFSAL
+402 IKVFSAL
-409 VFGVAMVQIMMNSGI
+409 IFGVTMVQIMMNSGV

-431 MLMVAAQA
+431 MLLVAAQA
-439 MADLTGK
+439 MADLTGD
-446 FFPIISPVIGILGA
+446 FFPIISPIIGILGA

-468 SCVMFTPLQF
+468 SCVMFTSLQF

-484 GVDPVYT
+484 GADPVFT

-525 IISTNLVPL
+525 IISTNLIPM
-534 AIYVVLVLAVAFV
+534 AIYVAIILITALFV
-547 VMGVFG
+547 MA